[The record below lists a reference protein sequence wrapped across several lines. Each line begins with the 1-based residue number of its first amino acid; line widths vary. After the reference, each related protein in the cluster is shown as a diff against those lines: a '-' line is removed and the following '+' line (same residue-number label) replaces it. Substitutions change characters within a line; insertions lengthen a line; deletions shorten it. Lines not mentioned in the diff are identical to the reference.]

1 MAMFLRQK
9 DIETTVRIWIKD
21 ACLLM
26 VDDVT
31 LNAADSSLE
40 FNSERALLKAQRAEW
55 ETVRSLSIQL
65 SL

>member
-26 VDDVT
+26 VDDDA
-31 LNAADSSLE
+31 LNTTDSSLE
-40 FNSERALLKAQRAEW
+40 YDSERALLQAQRAEW